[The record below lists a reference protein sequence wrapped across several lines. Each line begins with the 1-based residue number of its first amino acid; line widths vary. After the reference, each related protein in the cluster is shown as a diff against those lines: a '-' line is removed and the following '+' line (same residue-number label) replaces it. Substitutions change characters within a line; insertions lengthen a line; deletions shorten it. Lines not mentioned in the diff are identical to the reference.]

1 MILEEAKQLQHL
13 FAEHKLDID
22 APSGKSNR
30 MNDLYNQLDE
40 HVATYREHILKV
52 LQYAV
57 KTVCLG
63 VEALAKGPKLVTFM
77 ETASKDDV
85 SETLLTHLLELLTS
99 IGPATALARGFLQL
113 VMKIE
118 AYNQMCI
125 GARKSTPMPV

>member
-40 HVATYREHILKV
+40 NVAACRDNILKV
-52 LQYAV
+52 LQSAF
-57 KTVCLG
+57 KTICLD
-63 VEALAKGPKLVTFM
+63 VEALAKDTKLATFM

-85 SETLLTHLLELLTS
+85 SETLLAHLLELLTPN
-99 IGPATALARGFLQL
+99 GPATAFVRGFLQHA
-113 VMKIE
+113 MKI
-118 AYNQMCI
+118 
-125 GARKSTPMPV
+125 